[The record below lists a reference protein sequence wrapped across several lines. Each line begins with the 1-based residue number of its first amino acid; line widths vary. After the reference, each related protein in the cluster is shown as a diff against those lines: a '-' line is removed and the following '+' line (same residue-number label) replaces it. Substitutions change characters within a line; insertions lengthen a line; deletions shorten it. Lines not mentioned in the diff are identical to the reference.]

1 MAAGVAIPLVLFTEN
16 EKMMMRETRIG
27 LILPVGRLW
36 VMSMPF
42 RLAAKAPG
50 FGFAPG
56 LRNLLRYEARRVWH
70 WLYERERM
78 VLVGLRLGARLR
90 KR

>member
-1 MAAGVAIPLVLFTEN
+1 MTAGVAIPLDLFAEN
-16 EKMMMRETRIG
+16 EKMTMRETRIG
-27 LILPVGRLW
+27 LVLSAGRLW
-36 VMSMPF
+36 AMSMPF

-70 WLYERERM
+70 WLYERERL

-90 KR
+90 KC

>member
-1 MAAGVAIPLVLFTEN
+1 MT
-16 EKMMMRETRIG
+16 MREARIG
-27 LILPVGRLW
+27 LILSAGRLW
-36 VMSMPF
+36 VMSMTF
-42 RLAAKAPG
+42 RLATTAPG

-56 LRNLLRYEARRVWH
+56 LRNLLRYEARRLWH
-70 WLYERERM
+70 WLYERERL